1 MLNRWN
7 EIESKNLS
15 DVELLVYGS
24 RLLGT
29 DENLVLHGGGNTSVK
44 VTEKDFRGRDVNV
57 LRVKGSGSDLKTIEK
72 KHFSGVRLEDILP
85 LFEKEDM
92 TDEAMVAYLAHT
104 LMEPG
109 SPRPSI
115 ETLLH
120 GFIPFKAVFHSH
132 ADAILALTNNKKAE
146 AHLKACFG
154 EEILL
159 VGYRRPGFL
168 LSKEVGEAIKGSPNA
183 QGIILLNHG
192 LITWGESCKA
202 AYDRHIE
209 LVSKAEAYLERHSRY
224 QPEKNSSLPKLAVE
238 ERRKIAAQIAPTL
251 RGLLSSPKPV
261 LLRYLDSERA
271 LEFVNAKEVNQI
283 SQIGAATPDH
293 LLNTKQKPLLIRGVD
308 PSDAGGLKSSLEK
321 SHADY
326 VEAYKKYVQTH
337 NAENH
342 PMLDPNPRIILVPG
356 IGIFTAGKDIKAAAV
371 VSDIYEHTM
380 GIIQKAEGLGGYK
393 TLNEPQTFHAEY
405 WPLELYKLTLAPPEK
420 EVARKVA
427 FLTGAGKGIG
437 KSVAERFAL
446 EGAHLV
452 LTDIDEAAVQSLAAE
467 INQKFGPNRAI
478 AVKVDVTSEAEIG
491 QAYQQ
496 AILAYGG
503 VDILF
508 SNAGIAPTGAI
519 DELPLKDW
527 QKSLEINATGHF
539 LAAREAVRIM
549 KAQKTGGSIV
559 FNVTKNVLAPGK
571 DFGAYSCAK
580 AAEAQLARILAI
592 ENGPHAIRV
601 NMINPDAIFTDL
613 WSPQMRADRAKAYGI
628 KVEELE
634 NYYIQRNLLKV
645 QVLAED
651 VAEAALYFASG
662 RSAKT
667 TGAILPVDGGA
678 REAFPR

>member
-1 MLNRWN
+1 MINRWN
-7 EIESKNLS
+7 EKETQNLS
-15 DVELLVYGS
+15 ELELLVYGS
-24 RLLGT
+24 RLLGA

-44 VTEKDFRGRDVNV
+44 VTEKDFRGREVKM

-85 LFEKEDM
+85 LFDREDM
-92 TDEAMVAYLAHT
+92 SDEEMVAYLGHT

-132 ADAILALTNNKKAE
+132 ADAILSLTNNKNRE
-146 AHLKACFG
+146 EHLKACFG
-154 EEILL
+154 SDIML

-168 LSKEVGEAIKGSPNA
+168 LSKEVGQAIKSNA
-183 QGIILLNHG
+183 QAKGIILLNHG
-192 LITWGESCKA
+192 LITWGESCRE
-202 AYDRHIE
+202 AYDLHIE
-209 LVSKAEAYLERHSRY
+209 LVNKAEAYLQRTSNDELAKDAHVP
-224 QPEKNSSLPKLAVE
+224 QLNQEKRQE
-238 ERRKIAAQIAPTL
+238 IAAQIAPVL
-251 RGLLSSPKPV
+251 RGLLSQTKPV
-261 LLRYLDSERA
+261 LLRYLDNEKVLA
-271 LEFVNAKEVNQI
+271 FVNSKELGRI

-293 LLNTKQKPLLIRGVD
+293 LLNTKQKPLLLQNLDLSKPEALGASV
-308 PSDAGGLKSSLEK
+308 EK
-321 SHADY
+321 TLSDY
-326 VEAYKKYVQTH
+326 VATYKKYVQAH
-337 NAENH
+337 NTEKHA
-342 PMLDPNPRIILVPG
+342 MLDPHPRIILIPG
-356 IGIFTAGKDIKAAAV
+356 IGMFTTGKDIKAATV
-371 VSDIYEHTM
+371 VSDIYEHTL

-393 TLNEPQTFHAEY
+393 TLNEAETFNAEY

-420 EVARKVA
+420 ELARKVA
-427 FLTGAGKGIG
+427 LLTGAGKGIG
-437 KSVAERFAL
+437 KSVAERFGA

-452 LTDIDEAAVQSLAAE
+452 LTDIDETAVQALALE
-467 INQKFGPNRAI
+467 INKKFGANRAI
-478 AVKVDVTSEAEIG
+478 ALKVDVTSENEVR
-491 QAYQQ
+491 QAYQK
-496 AILAYGG
+496 ALLAFGG
-503 VDILF
+503 IDLLF
-508 SNAGIAPTGAI
+508 SNAGTAPTGAI
-519 DELPLKDW
+519 DSLELKEW
-527 QKSLEINATGHF
+527 QKSLDVNATGHF
-539 LAAREAVRIM
+539 LVAREAVRIM
-549 KAQKTGGSIV
+549 KAQKNGGSII

-592 ENGPHAIRV
+592 ENGPQGIRV

-651 VAEAALYFASG
+651 VAEAAFYFASG